1 MATARS
7 PQSTTSHEQRVTRVR
22 HPADVARLV
31 LALAVWLVVGGLA
44 IVYPDDALSI
54 STRLVLFVDGLP
66 DAVTTVTI
74 GLVQVAALLAPL
86 AALLLVRGGRWRELG
101 LAAGAAVTTAVLAAV
116 LSGRLATGVPS
127 AVIAEAERPSW
138 VTGSAFPSGAYLA
151 AAAAAA
157 TVLAPTVARSWRRTI
172 WSLVGLVALA
182 RVLTAVETPIGLIS
196 GIAAG
201 VFVGSLVMVVVRAPL
216 RWPPPTAVAAAL
228 EAAAVGVATVR
239 MTEERHRHGPTY
251 EVDSADGRRRFVKV
265 VGRDERDAELLTRAV
280 RALRVASPEDRRPLG
295 PGETIKH
302 EALSLVLADRAG
314 ASVPQLVTVA
324 SSDEHG
330 ALLVMDHL
338 EGRRLDEVDDPSDLV
353 VRRAFAQ
360 LALLHRAR
368 IAHGWP
374 SLHHV
379 WVGAEDAV
387 SLIDLR
393 WATVSASDLQLAKD
407 LAELLI
413 ALAAVVGVERAVAA
427 AGAELEA
434 DALAAA
440 IPLVQPLAVAPE
452 TRAAAKA
459 DKQLLPALRS
469 ALQEAAGVEAY
480 EMAKLERL
488 SVRKVIVFVATLVM
502 ANLMLSL
509 LGNAGEI
516 WEAVRDADPA
526 YVPLLLVVPL
536 LSFPAGAVS
545 LMGAVTVRLA
555 LLRTT
560 ELMFAQSF
568 LNRFTP
574 ANAGGM
580 ALRTRFLQSNGV
592 PLINAASSV
601 AITSAASGIMQVT
614 MATGFFLWA
623 GRSGDGASFSLP
635 SGQVVA
641 VVVIVG
647 LALLGVAYAT
657 AFGRKLL
664 RELRVNLAS
673 ILADLRELGRQPT
686 KLLMLF
692 GGAFGAKLAA
702 VVAFA
707 LTMRAFGAGVDFAVI
722 GAMYITATTVAS
734 ASPTPGGVGAIEAA
748 LTAGLTGLGE
758 DPGQAAA
765 IVLVFRLFTYWL
777 PILPCWLLLARMQR
791 AGDA

>member
-1 MATARS
+1 M
-7 PQSTTSHEQRVTRVR
+7 R
-22 HPADVARLV
+22 HPADVARLA
-31 LALAVWLVVGGLA
+31 LALVVWLLVGGLA
-44 IVYPDDALSI
+44 IVYPDDARGI
-54 STRLVLFVDGLP
+54 ATRLVLFVDGLP

-86 AALLLVRGGRWRELG
+86 AALLLVRGGRWRDLA
-101 LAAGAAVTTAVLAAV
+101 LAAGAAATTAVLAAV
-116 LSGRLATGVPS
+116 LSGRLAGGVPS
-127 AVIAEAERPSW
+127 AVLTEAERPSW
-138 VTGSAFPSGAYLA
+138 VTGSAFPSGTYLA
-151 AAAAAA
+151 GAAAAA
-157 TVLAPTVARSWRRTI
+157 TVLAPTVARSWRRAI
-172 WSLVGLVALA
+172 WATVGLVALA
-182 RVLTAVETPIGLIS
+182 RVLTAVETPFGLTS

-216 RWPPPTAVAAAL
+216 RWPSTSAIASTL
-228 EAAAVGVATVR
+228 EAAGVAVRSVR
-239 MTEERHRHGPTY
+239 MTDARHRHGPTY
-251 EVDSADGRRRFVKV
+251 EVVGTDGAHRFVKV

-295 PGETIKH
+295 PGETVKH
-302 EALSLVLADRAG
+302 EALGLVLADRAG

-338 EGRRLDEVDDPSDLV
+338 AGRRFDEVDDLDDTV
-353 VRRAFAQ
+353 VRGAFAQ
-360 LALLHRAR
+360 LALLHEAR

-374 SLHHV
+374 SLHHLV
-379 WVGAEDAV
+379 VGPDERV
-387 SLIDLR
+387 SLLDLR

-413 ALAAVVGVERAVAA
+413 ALSTVVGVERAVAA
-427 AGAELEA
+427 ARREFDAT
-434 DALAAA
+434 ALAAA

-452 TRAAAKA
+452 TRAAAKR
-459 DKQLLPALRS
+459 DKELLPSLRR
-469 ALQEAAGVEAY
+469 ALQEAAGVDAY

-488 SVRKVIVFVATLVM
+488 SVRKVVVFVATLVM

-509 LGNAGEI
+509 LGNAGQI
-516 WEAVRDADPA
+516 WDAMRDADPT

-545 LMGAVTVRLA
+545 LIGAVSVRLA
-555 LLRTT
+555 FLRTT

-592 PLINAASSV
+592 PLVNAASSV

-623 GRSGDGASFSLP
+623 GRSGDAVSFSLP
-635 SGQVVA
+635 SGQLVA

-657 AFGRKLL
+657 AFGRKVL
-664 RELRVNLAS
+664 RDLRVNLAS
-673 ILADLRELGRQPT
+673 ILNDLQQLGRQPT

-692 GGAFGAKLAA
+692 GGAFAAKLAA
-702 VVAFA
+702 IVAFA

-777 PILPCWLLLARMQR
+777 PIIPCWLLLARMQR